1 MSTSCK
7 TVPLSDRLVLIW
19 RVKLNWQYVEID
31 PASIPWV
38 NEVDVCECLETCEV
52 TQSLRAQDK
61 YLSSLIQQNENEINR
76 IKDKNKSQDDEIQW
90 LKDKDKSQDSVIN
103 MINTE
108 ISWLKTE
115 YINVMNQLEW
125 LWVHVI
131 LDEDYLSFDEW
142 CQNVYIPNCATENN
156 KFKEWDWYF
165 NGNQSIAA
173 DQAVYVNVRP
183 EDSTEPCSA
192 DDWYRLP
199 YSLPV
204 LEVIWIDP
212 VYVSHPYKWRFEVWI
227 DKRKL
232 ADVIADMETLDLSN
246 VKVYLWDV
254 YLDWVIKESLKI
266 QENLVV
272 WDHIETK
279 NLTVKEHIETDT
291 IHAKEWCIEEI
302 TCDTTFDKNVNIN
315 KSLDVV
321 WNIDVSNIKVGSTTE
336 TTELNVH
343 HHIETESI
351 HANEGCIEHFTCDT
365 DHGWNTIITWDTII
379 DNSSVTT
386 VVNNVQQMN
395 VTEHTHLEWDVVI
408 KSDSFNLIDP
418 NTWEKTCLQNLAK
431 NSYNPSY
438 WFFEFWWDCNFT
450 SPWESS
456 TCVLWLWNN
465 IIWLINQYEN
475 EKVWPAQ
482 KCTLIPIWDKNKT
495 TISWDTVHQ
504 TSWVWFDDKWL
515 NCPVIHWSQV
525 DYAWIYKIDFQVT
538 IWFDEESS
546 ALDVWMQ
553 WSRESHIA
561 WDVNRFNIYAHR
573 WWIAVFEE
581 SKVSEYKLYDD
592 KHAKWHDIWHE
603 NYKITIPSHA
613 HSYYDYDDISPRPN
627 STTWQAW
634 AHSYEYFFTSPESV
648 SSSHFTNWD
657 PKSKVVLP
665 DWTTKDLFV
674 SRWLWRANTS
684 RHINRSDD
692 HYTYSVSVIIPVDK
706 EVYIAPYIKLS
717 TWWTEFYPVW
727 KLNIT
732 NSAWITWWQARLSI
746 AKIWNLETYEL
757 HCED

>member
-76 IKDKNKSQDDEIQW
+76 IKGKNKSQDDEIQW

-315 KSLDVV
+315 KSLNVV
-321 WNIDVSNIKVGSTTE
+321 WNIDVSNIKVDSTTE

-386 VVNNVQQMN
+386 IVNNVQQMN
-395 VTEHTHLEWDVVI
+395 VTEHTHLWWDVTIV
-408 KSDSFNLIDP
+408 SNSFNLIDP
-418 NTWEKTCLQNLAK
+418 ETWEKTCLQNLAY
-431 NSYNPSY
+431 NSFNPSY
-438 WFFEFWWDCNFT
+438 WFFEFKWSADFT
-450 SPWESS
+450 AKNSHS
-456 TCVLWLWNN
+456 TTVVWLWS
-465 IIWLINQYEN
+465 
-475 EKVWPAQ
+475 
-482 KCTLIPIWDKNKT
+482 TLIESFNNYQNKNLPSLQQCESVWVQWTTVTWDKE
-495 TISWDTVHQ
+495 HA
-504 TSWVWFDDKWL
+504 TSWVWML
-515 NCPVIHWSQV
+515 PVSWVWECIYINWWES
-525 DYAWIYKIDFQVT
+525 DYSWIYRISFQLT
-538 IWFDEESS
+538 LWFNHTNVDHTSCEN
-546 ALDVWMQ
+546 V
-553 WSRESHIA
+553 
-561 WDVNRFNIYAHR
+561 YAHR
-573 WWIAVFEE
+573 AWVVVMKLSDVLAPQNY
-581 SKVSEYKLYDD
+581 KVYDD
-592 KHAKWHDIWHE
+592 KHAAWRDVWDLTLTHHHFYND
-603 NYKITIPSHA
+603 
-613 HSYYDYDDISPRPN
+613 YDYDDIRWSNNRLNVPTTDTEIKVKSRTTTSNSQSSNFDYRP
-627 STTWQAW
+627 
-634 AHSYEYFFTSPESV
+634 V
-648 SSSHFTNWD
+648 
-657 PKSKVVLP
+657 
-665 DWTTKDLFV
+665 
-674 SRWLWRANTS
+674 
-684 RHINRSDD
+684 IRSDD
-692 HYTYSVSVIIPVDK
+692 HYTYTVTVDIPVAEK
-706 EVYIAPYIKLS
+706 TVLAPFVKLS
-717 TWWTEFYPVW
+717 SWFASESIRWSFDITDWQRVSWW
-727 KLNIT
+727 L
-732 NSAWITWWQARLSI
+732 SRLSI
-746 AKIWNLETYEL
+746 VKISNLAWPHEL